1 MEKKLSLSSV
11 LDQFRGA
18 QEKQAGDTESVTNE
32 PAIKEP
38 VTKEPITK
46 EAAEP
51 VTEPVTKEA
60 SNVKETVDADVLKGI
75 AKEAAENESLTLQKE
90 ATEFGKIFA
99 KSVLEELE
107 LNNVIKQA
115 SDAAYTATVE
125 VLEQIGMQDKLAA
138 ITKEAHD
145 NTLVHL
151 AETQSFN
158 ITRQTLQKDA
168 AEKFASELPAILMST
183 TQEAYDLTVGALQ
196 NA

>member
-60 SNVKETVDADVLKGI
+60 SDVKETVDADVLKGI

-125 VLEQIGMQDKLAA
+125 VLEQIGMQDKLVA

>member
-125 VLEQIGMQDKLAA
+125 VLEQIGMQDKLVA